1 MTEKKVKKE
10 PEHRDCLGRLLK
22 VGDCVAAA
30 HQNGL
35 MIATIKKLHPKM
47 IKVKKVGSVSSKWN
61 TGEYNKYASECAI
74 LEGPEVTMFLLR
86 SNTAS

>member
-30 HQNGL
+30 HGNGL
-35 MIATIKKLHPKM
+35 MIATIKKLNPKM
-47 IKVKKVGSVSSKWN
+47 LKVKEVGHVASKWN
-61 TGEYNKYASECAI
+61 TGEHNKYASECAI
-74 LEGPEVTMFLLR
+74 LEGSDVTMFLLKMQH
-86 SNTAS
+86 TA